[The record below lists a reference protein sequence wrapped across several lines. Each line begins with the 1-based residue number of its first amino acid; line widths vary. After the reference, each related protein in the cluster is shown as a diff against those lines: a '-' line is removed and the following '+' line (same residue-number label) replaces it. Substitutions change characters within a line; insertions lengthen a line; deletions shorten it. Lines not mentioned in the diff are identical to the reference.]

1 MKQQLNTLHQ
11 ELTSKSEQLTTSN
24 RQLHER
30 DLRLAQINSDYENLQ
45 HRFKLEVANHK
56 IELAKVQRDQL
67 EKQEQ
72 LNLHVQGEIFS
83 IRFNKIPLSL
93 LKNWKRNSPCS
104 LRTNPNFN

>member
-1 MKQQLNTLHQ
+1 MRQQLVNIHQ
-11 ELTSKSEQLTTSN
+11 ELTSVSEQLTTSN

-30 DLRLAQINSDYENLQ
+30 DLRLAQTNSEYENLQ

-72 LNLHVQGEIFS
+72 LNLHVQGSSSWLICMTIIGF
-83 IRFNKIPLSL
+83 LSSRIGR
-93 LKNWKRNSPCS
+93 KNRSAHIG
-104 LRTNPNFN
+104 